1 MVFNKSELKKSLNAF
16 LFGIV
21 SLREKEIEF
30 YMKVISNLRFMF
42 LFHLDNDRINMW

>member
-30 YMKVISNLRFMF
+30 YIRVINNLRTVYVLISF
-42 LFHLDNDRINMW
+42 RQR